1 MTDVEQE
8 PLATEPRNASLL
20 EKLRAQRAEQVAGTL
35 DIAIPSWGANT
46 EGVQIIMR
54 LRRIP
59 WKGRA
64 AQVLHS
70 LQRAATSENGASADR
85 ELAAE
90 CDLLIAGL
98 DQLYAREGD
107 TEPVPLDPD
116 EPMRFDLRT
125 AEALGIPATRAREVV
140 LALFGG
146 DIGQF
151 ALKAAAA
158 RYLGWLQQLEVVSPD
173 EGKG

>member
-1 MTDVEQE
+1 
-8 PLATEPRNASLL
+8 
-20 EKLRAQRAEQVAGTL
+20 
-35 DIAIPSWGANT
+35 
-46 EGVQIIMR
+46 MR

-64 AQVLHS
+64 AQVLHN

-107 TEPVPLDPD
+107 AEAVPLDPD

-125 AEALGIPATRAREVV
+125 AELLGIPATRAREVV

-158 RYLGWLQQLEVVSPD
+158 RYLGWLQQLEVVSPE